1 MKVVKFGGTS
11 LADAKQFRKVRELIV
26 SDPQRRII
34 VVSAPGK
41 RSREDV
47 KITDLLIQCACLRL
61 SGRDAGGEISRVIA
75 RYQAIAEELELPPEL
90 AKAFRMD
97 LCFRLERDAAHRKRF
112 EDAVKAAGEAYCAQL
127 MTAFLRHTGVDAEYV
142 SPEEAGLIV
151 SEEYGSAQVLEE
163 SYSRLAQLRDS
174 KRIIVF
180 PGFFGYSRDGHIV
193 TFTRGGSDLTGAILA
208 AAVQAEAYE
217 NFTDVNGVAAADPRI
232 VKDPVSIEK
241 LTYQEL
247 RELSYGGFSVFH
259 DEAMLPVL
267 EAAIPIHILNTNH
280 PEHPGTWVS
289 LSAEGEA
296 GHVTGVACDGGFCA
310 IDVAKYLMNREKGF
324 GRKLLQILEEEDL
337 SFDHAPSGVD
347 SITIVL
353 RQSQLSERTVAR
365 IEERVRRELGAD
377 AISVEY
383 DLSLLSIVGIGM
395 RKTVGIASR
404 VTGALART
412 GINIEMLI
420 QGPSEISMIIGI
432 KENDAARA
440 INAVYD
446 EFFRSR
452 SSA

>member
-1 MKVVKFGGTS
+1 MKVAKFGGTS

-61 SGRDAGGEISRVIA
+61 SGRDAGGEVSRVIA

-97 LCFRLERDAAHRKRF
+97 LCFRLERDMAHRKRF

-163 SYSRLAQLRDS
+163 SYSRLALLRDS

-180 PGFFGYSRDGHIV
+180 PGFFGHSRDGHIV

-232 VKDPVSIEK
+232 VKNPVSIAT

-267 EAAIPIHILNTNH
+267 EAAIPIHILNTNQPRASRNMGQPLRGRRSRPRH
-280 PEHPGTWVS
+280 RSRLRRRVLRDRRGQVPDEPRKR
-289 LSAEGEA
+289 
-296 GHVTGVACDGGFCA
+296 
-310 IDVAKYLMNREKGF
+310 IRAKTAPRSSR
-324 GRKLLQILEEEDL
+324 RKT
-337 SFDHAPSGVD
+337 SR
-347 SITIVL
+347 SITP
-353 RQSQLSERTVAR
+353 
-365 IEERVRRELGAD
+365 RREW
-377 AISVEY
+377 
-383 DLSLLSIVGIGM
+383 
-395 RKTVGIASR
+395 TASR
-404 VTGALART
+404 SCCG
-412 GINIEMLI
+412 
-420 QGPSEISMIIGI
+420 
-432 KENDAARA
+432 RA
-440 INAVYD
+440 
-446 EFFRSR
+446 S
-452 SSA
+452 